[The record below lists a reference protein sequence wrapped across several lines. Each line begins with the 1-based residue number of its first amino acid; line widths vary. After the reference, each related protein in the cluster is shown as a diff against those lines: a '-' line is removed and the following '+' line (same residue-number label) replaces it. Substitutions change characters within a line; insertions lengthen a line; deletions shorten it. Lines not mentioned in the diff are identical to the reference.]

1 MSEQCRSCPRM
12 VEAVI
17 TRSVIRIHA
26 MLMSIHQERSV
37 RRRDSI
43 MVSRGMNVRM
53 VVGAP
58 KLMTMTKLA

>member
-1 MSEQCRSCPRM
+1 M